1 MRRRFGSN
9 CHRSIVCSERNQI
22 SNQTELR
29 GDWIFRCETFE
40 RTPSFP
46 ANISRLS
53 CKSVICA
60 GAGITLRAHSDPSPS
75 DFLSFAVSSIVAF
88 GRPRDKQ
95 TSVIPARCA
104 ATEGRRQHYRARTFK
119 HNRTYFPSR
128 QTTPVRKK
136 RTRPI
141 HLYYICSDGLMR
153 SQ

>member
-22 SNQTELR
+22 SNQTELH
-29 GDWIFRCETFE
+29 GDWTFRCEAFK

-95 TSVIPARCA
+95 TSVIPAAVRPQKGVGSII
-104 ATEGRRQHYRARTFK
+104 ERARSSTIVLIS
-119 HNRTYFPSR
+119 PLA
-128 QTTPVRKK
+128 K
-136 RTRPI
+136 RPLLGKNERDRF
-141 HLYYICSDGLMR
+141 ICI
-153 SQ
+153 